1 MLVYFSLSE
10 VLILKNIFIENC
22 LFFIIQLVMFILILK
37 FEGYEFFSHISI
49 CGLYKN

>member
-22 LFFIIQLVMFILILK
+22 LFFIIQSVMSYNYTD
-37 FEGYEFFSHISI
+37 FEGYDFFSHISI